1 MVHNIIKRDLYMAS
15 ISITTPEESKTE
27 QVEARNLTMPEAAKL
42 LSREERFM
50 ATVAAMNTLL
60 IEKQIYTQQEF
71 DEIFCNWAQAQLSKP
86 KQQRP
91 GWRSKFLS
99 FWGR

>member
-1 MVHNIIKRDLYMAS
+1 
-15 ISITTPEESKTE
+15 
-27 QVEARNLTMPEAAKL
+27 MPEAARL

-71 DEIFCNWAQAQLSKP
+71 DAIFCDWAAAQVSKSR
-86 KQQRP
+86 KKKVR
-91 GWRSKFLS
+91 
-99 FWGR
+99 

>member
-1 MVHNIIKRDLYMAS
+1 MAS
-15 ISITTPEESKTE
+15 
-27 QVEARNLTMPEAAKL
+27 LTLTKLERGNRTRSLSMPEAARL

-71 DEIFCNWAQAQLSKP
+71 DAIFCDWAAAQVSKSR
-86 KQQRP
+86 KKKVR
-91 GWRSKFLS
+91 
-99 FWGR
+99 